1 MIFHLLLISPNNGS
15 NRDVVRLRSFI
26 YLFIFICF
34 LERECPSD
42 TINSS
47 SSHLP
52 IFSSIFSV
60 KLFFHNKCLCN
71 WWSLDRGWLADTVS
85 YLEKLILPKSRCIW
99 QWLIRPQ
106 KVLNNSLNTLKLWNT
121 LKSLKNWIKAKFSQ
135 ILKAQELYKNTRTP
149 KNKYITTSQH

>member
-15 NRDVVRLRSFI
+15 NRDIVGLRSFI

-34 LERECPSD
+34 LEREYPSD

-47 SSHLP
+47 SIHLP

-71 WWSLDRGWLADTVS
+71 WWSLDRGWLADTVL

-106 KVLNNSLNTLKLWNT
+106 KVLNNSLNIFETLKY
-121 LKSLKNWIKAKFSQ
+121 LKKLKKLN
-135 ILKAQELYKNTRTP
+135 
-149 KNKYITTSQH
+149 